1 MELTNFVFSFRP
13 GYIVAAPPASL
24 QAAAA
29 AAGSIASNH
38 IHQQQH
44 PQEFASIR
52 PDSTTLQQH
61 MSISSHSP
69 VVQAAVAPAVVT
81 TNALPSAVPTS
92 LLSPNG
98 LIPFPLAAATAN
110 HQIQPAAVVVA
121 TTDQIPTTAAAAPF
135 TPTMLAATQFPQSAM
150 FATQP
155 NAQYV
160 VPSME
165 QLKMKEGLVR
175 QQMYFLS
182 IFYHNNL

>member
-1 MELTNFVFSFRP
+1 MELTSFVFSFRP

-52 PDSTTLQQH
+52 PDSTTLQQN

-69 VVQAAVAPAVVT
+69 VVQAVAPAVVT